1 MEVGS
6 SVLVY
11 GVTDVP
17 EVWRQIFR
25 SAWND
30 FNTRFQHIIDSLRR
44 HGSLV
49 ESQAN
54 IIQIQSCQAESARL
68 QAALTKL
75 EDTDHKEKRL
85 STLNWLSSTDVNLD
99 QESYTAV
106 WGEDSD
112 SGLWILHQEKIRIW
126 ANPDSPLIPCLWV
139 NGIPGAG
146 AFNILDALEIH
157 SSDFNRQDYSRFS
170 HHSGMSEAQSGIG
183 AVLLLQTP

>member
-1 MEVGS
+1 MQVGS
-6 SVLVY
+6 PLLVY
-11 GVTDVP
+11 GVTDAP

-54 IIQIQSCQAESARL
+54 IIQIQNCQTESARL
-68 QAALTKL
+68 SAALTKL

-85 STLNWLSSTDVNLD
+85 STLNWLSSTDANLD
-99 QESYTAV
+99 QESYIAV
-106 WGEDSD
+106 RDEDPD
-112 SGLWILHQEKIRIW
+112 SGLWILHNEKIRIW
-126 ANPDSPLIPCLWV
+126 ANPDSALIPCLWV

-146 AFNILDALEIH
+146 AFNILDALEGH
-157 SSDFNRQDYSRFS
+157 GPDSNRQDYSRFS
-170 HHSGMSEAQSGIG
+170 HHPRMSKAQFGIG